1 MRQSRCRGLLQAAAQ
16 KWSFCSFCSLPAG
29 PGILAPSGFK
39 CVQLKSA
46 KTGGRLLPFPSPTLH
61 WTQNA
66 MTSRLH
72 FKVDGVILDQQDK
85 KATQRLIN
93 EHFNTPLLRHAV
105 FYGQNE
111 VTSILEVGWV

>member
-1 MRQSRCRGLLQAAAQ
+1 MQGAVASCCPEVVVLQLLFFTRWA
-16 KWSFCSFCSLPAG
+16 WNLGNLLPA
-29 PGILAPSGFK
+29 LVK
-39 CVQLKSA
+39 CLQLKSA
-46 KTGGRLLPFPSPTLH
+46 NTGRLLPFPSPTLH

-111 VTSILEVGWV
+111 VTSILEVGWA